1 MNTLQKGVPGMQKE
15 RIGLRSKIRG
25 IAKAAIAL
33 SICLAMPF
41 GAISASATSS
51 ELPDLNRKGSLS
63 IRFTSNGEPISN
75 GNKVGIYKVADV
87 IEDEGYKFVLKE
99 EFASVG
105 ELPENLDA
113 ENETLATKMDKIARD
128 NSLTLYK
135 SSQELDSDGK
145 VKFTDLEVGLYLVVH
160 TKKTEIKLPDKSRVI
175 YTINP
180 FIVRGRDRDDHGPI
194 IVSCSLPDNLWP
206 FPSPALPAG
215 RPWAGSNQARL
226 RSPKPAFPSVPSF
239 RMPGTA
245 GDLPHPCLPAGR
257 RASD

>member
-1 MNTLQKGVPGMQKE
+1 MRVINTLQKGVPGMQK
-15 RIGLRSKIRG
+15 RGNGLRSKIRG
-25 IAKAAIAL
+25 IANAAIAL
-33 SICLAMPF
+33 SMCFVMPLAS
-41 GAISASATSS
+41 ISASAASN
-51 ELPDLNRKGSLS
+51 ELPDLDRKGSLS

-87 IEDEGYKFVLKE
+87 IEDGDYKFVLKD

-160 TKKTEIKLPDKSRVI
+160 TKKTEIRLPDKSRVI

-180 FIVRGRDRDDHGPI
+180 FL
-194 IVSCSLPDNLWP
+194 VSIPQKDNGKLIYDVLTNPKVAPVKEMVPPPTPPDVPQTGQLWWP
-206 FPSPALPAG
+206 VIAL
-215 RPWAGSNQARL
+215 
-226 RSPKPAFPSVPSF
+226 
-239 RMPGTA
+239 GTA
-245 GDLPHPCLPAGR
+245 GMVFIMVGLIR
-257 RASD
+257 KTKTK

>member
-1 MNTLQKGVPGMQKE
+1 MWVMINTLQKGVPEMQKE

-87 IEDEGYKFVLKE
+87 IEDGDYKFVLKD
-99 EFASVG
+99 EFASIG
-105 ELPENLDA
+105 ELPKDLDA
-113 ENETLATKMDKIARD
+113 ENETLSVKMDKIARD
-128 NSLTLYK
+128 NGLTLYK
-135 SSQELDSDGK
+135 PSQELNANGE

-160 TKKTEIKLPDKSRVI
+160 TKKTEITLPDKKRVI

-180 FIVRGRDRDDHGPI
+180 FL
-194 IVSCSLPDNLWP
+194 VSIPQNENGILIYDVSTNPKVAPAKEMIPPPPTPPDVPQTGQLWWP
-206 FPSPALPAG
+206 VIAL
-215 RPWAGSNQARL
+215 
-226 RSPKPAFPSVPSF
+226 
-239 RMPGTA
+239 GTA
-245 GDLPHPCLPAGR
+245 GMVFIMVGLIRKAKTK
-257 RASD
+257 

>member
-1 MNTLQKGVPGMQKE
+1 MRAINILQKGVPGMQKE
-15 RIGLRSKIRG
+15 KKGLKSKIRG
-25 IAKAAIAL
+25 IMKTAIAL
-33 SICLAMPF
+33 SICLVMPLTSIAVSA
-41 GAISASATSS
+41 AIN
-51 ELPDLNRKGSLS
+51 EFPDLDRKGSLS
-63 IRFTSNGEPISN
+63 IRFTSNGEPISD

-87 IEDEGYKFVLKE
+87 IEDEGYKFVLKD
-99 EFASVG
+99 EFSSIG

-180 FIVRGRDRDDHGPI
+180 FIVSIPQNNNGELIYD
-194 IVSCSLPDNLWP
+194 VSTNPKVAPVKEMVPPPTPPDVPQTGQLWWP
-206 FPSPALPAG
+206 VIAL
-215 RPWAGSNQARL
+215 
-226 RSPKPAFPSVPSF
+226 
-239 RMPGTA
+239 GTA
-245 GDLPHPCLPAGR
+245 GMVFIMVGLIRKAKTK
-257 RASD
+257 